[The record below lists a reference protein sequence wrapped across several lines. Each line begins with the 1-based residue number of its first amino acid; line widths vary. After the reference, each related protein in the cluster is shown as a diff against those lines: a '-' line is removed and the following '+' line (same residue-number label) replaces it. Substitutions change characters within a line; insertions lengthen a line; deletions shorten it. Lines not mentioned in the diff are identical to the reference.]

1 LVLVFCASRDQ
12 AHRGETLE
20 SESLEARQ
28 ASTNE
33 GKKFAGVTGEEEA
46 MYVITGATGN
56 TGGVVAERL
65 LAEGEKVRVVGRDSE
80 RLERFTQNGAESFI
94 ADATDAGAL
103 TKAFAGAKAVY
114 AMIPPNIASPDVRAY
129 EESVSDALRAAIEED
144 GIKYAVVLSSVGADK
159 SHGTG
164 PVAGLHSLE
173 KKLEGTPGLNAL
185 FLRAGY
191 FMENLLP
198 QAGVLKSIGSLA
210 GPVKADLP
218 LPMIAT
224 RDIGAFAA
232 EALSKLDFVGKSTH
246 ELQGPRDVTYTEV
259 AKIVGAAIGKADLAY
274 NHVPAAQLK
283 PVLMQ
288 MGMSSNMADLL
299 LEMADAL
306 NSGHMKMRELRSPA
320 NTTPTTLETFVAE
333 IFLPAYRGK
342 ASRA

>member
-1 LVLVFCASRDQ
+1 
-12 AHRGETLE
+12 
-20 SESLEARQ
+20 
-28 ASTNE
+28 
-33 GKKFAGVTGEEEA
+33 

-56 TGGVVAERL
+56 TGGVIAEKL
-65 LAEGEKVRVVGRDSE
+65 LAEGQKVRVVGRDAQ
-80 RLERFTQNGAESFI
+80 RLERFTQKGAEAFI
-94 ADATDAGAL
+94 ADATNAGAL

-129 EESVSDALRAAIEED
+129 EESAGDALRAAIEGE
-144 GIKYAVVLSSVGADK
+144 GVKYAVVLSSFGADK

-173 KKLEGTPGLNAL
+173 KKLEGISGLNAL

-198 QAGVLKSIGSLA
+198 QAGVIRSIGSLA
-210 GPVKADLP
+210 GPVEEDLP

-232 EALSKLDFVGKSTH
+232 AALLRLDFAGKSTH
-246 ELQGPRDVTYTEV
+246 ELQGPGDVTYQEV
-259 AKIVGAAIGKADLAY
+259 AKVVGDAIGQADLAY

-306 NSGHMKMRELRSPA
+306 NSGHMKMLEQRSQA
-320 NTTPTTLETFVAE
+320 NTTPTTLEAFVAE
-333 IFLPAYRGK
+333 IFLPAYRG
-342 ASRA
+342 